1 VPEIIDDSDDITP
14 AWLSEVLESNGVQA
28 KVARVSVSAIGTG
41 QMGSCYRVAISYQ
54 SGQGP
59 EHLVVKLPS
68 AEAASRSAGATGYRT
83 EVLFYKHLA
92 PGFDVNTPRSWLA
105 AVESDGSRFT
115 LVMQD
120 MAPAEQGDQ
129 IAGCTADQAKTA
141 ACNVA
146 RLHAATWNSPALEQL
161 DWLIP
166 PVYQNAG
173 MTSDFLTEATKTF
186 IARYGTSPE
195 DAAVLQTF
203 AERFAGWA
211 NGRLAPFSLV
221 HNDYR
226 LDNLLF
232 SPPGHEVAVA
242 AVDWQVLTVGLPA
255 RDVAFLLATGMEP
268 AERRTWERSVVDAY
282 HGILVSRGVAGYSD
296 DDCWEDYRYALFQ
309 GLLITVLGAY
319 VARPTERGDRMFK
332 IMVERSAEAI
342 RDLDALSLI

>member
-1 VPEIIDDSDDITP
+1 MPEIIDGPDDITP
-14 AWLSEVLESNGVQA
+14 AWLSEVLESNGVHA
-28 KVARVSVSAIGTG
+28 KVAGVSVGAIGTG
-41 QMGSCYRVAISYQ
+41 QMGSCYRVAISYR

-59 EHLVVKLPS
+59 EQLVVKLPS
-68 AEAASRSAGATGYRT
+68 TEAATRAAAATGYRT

-92 PGFDVNTPRSWLA
+92 PDIDVNTPRCWLA
-105 AVESDGSRFT
+105 TVESDGGRFT

-120 MAPAEQGDQ
+120 MAPSEQGDQ
-129 IAGCTADQAKTA
+129 IAGCTADQARTA

-146 RLHAATWNSPALEQL
+146 RLHAATWNSPSLAQL

-166 PVYQNAG
+166 PINQNAG
-173 MTSDFLTEATKTF
+173 MTGDFLAEATKAF
-186 IARYGTSPE
+186 IARYGTSTE
-195 DAAVLQTF
+195 DAAVLEAF
-203 AERFAGWA
+203 AERFADWA
-211 NGRLAPFSLV
+211 NGRPAPFSLV

-268 AERRTWERSVVDAY
+268 AERRISERAIVDAY
-282 HGILVSRGVAGYSD
+282 HGILVSRGAAGYSSD
-296 DDCWEDYRYALFQ
+296 ECWEDYRYALFQ

-332 IMVERSAEAI
+332 IMVERSATAI
-342 RDLDALSLI
+342 RDLDALTLI